1 MSWSTDENFVSSIE
15 FFKIQR
21 ITLFDTGEKEW
32 VELFIMALSLWRLLT
47 FTWPIQYEQSFHCSH
62 CTLLSIFSISSN
74 FIIKLL
80 LLFFRFLCPLGII
93 LDLWKSCK
101 ESTGSSPYMPHS
113 VSSIAK
119 QFLCILHYINMMH
132 FSN

>member
-1 MSWSTDENFVSSIE
+1 MINWWKLCVFYWVLQNTEDNYIWYCV
-15 FFKIQR
+15 
-21 ITLFDTGEKEW
+21 GEKEW
-32 VELFIMALSLWRLLT
+32 VELFIMALSLWQLLT

-62 CTLLSIFSISSN
+62 CMLLSIFSISSN